1 MGRKAIETALPEKPA
16 IEGELVLGAFDAQ
29 VKADAEARENAVALA
44 KELNYDGALTVGG
57 LEEEIKFFQRRSV
70 EAVLEMGKRLL
81 LLKEVAGHGNF
92 VERIETLGIGERMAQ
107 RFMASTL
114 KFSKASST
122 TLLSLPNLNQGK
134 LLELLVLDDEEIEA
148 LSNGDTVRGITLDDI
163 DCSSVSEL
171 RTKLRKALREQ
182 AEENAA
188 QAEMIRRRDQRINE
202 LEEENARLTASPKP
216 ERTAAMEEEERLR
229 FVTDHS
235 LMLVREIEVGLRS
248 HFALLE
254 KLFPEGLPP
263 NHVRL
268 AQQQAISQ
276 VIQASRVLAGDYG
289 ITLKLDDSTPQELLW
304 LTQGEALF
312 GTAALADD
320 ALGDLSQPDQSLA
333 DSESEA

>member
-29 VKADAEARENAVALA
+29 VKADAAARENAVALA
-44 KELNYDGALTVGG
+44 KQLNYDGALTVGG
-57 LEEEIKFFQRRSV
+57 LEEEIKFYQRRSV
-70 EAVLEMGKRLL
+70 EAVLETGKRLL
-81 LLKEVAGHGNF
+81 LLKEIAGHGDF
-92 VERIETLGIGERMAQ
+92 MVRLEGLGIGQTLANKL
-107 RFMASTL
+107 MASTL
-114 KFSKASST
+114 KFSNSSST
-122 TLLSLPNLNQGK
+122 TILNLPNINQGK
-134 LLELLVLDDEEIEA
+134 LLELLVLDDGEVEA
-148 LSNGDTVRGITLDDI
+148 LSNGDTVRGIKLDDI
-163 DCSSVSEL
+163 DCLSVSEL
-171 RTKLRKALREQ
+171 RASLRKAKREQ
-182 AEENAA
+182 DEEKAA
-188 QAEMIRRRDQRINE
+188 QVEMTRRRDQRINK

-229 FVTDHS
+229 FVSDHS
-235 LMLVREIEVGLRS
+235 MMLVREIEVGLRS

-320 ALGDLSQPDQSLA
+320 QLGDLSQPDQSLA